1 MNKFQTQI
9 YHITYTPEQKQI
21 CLFFWGCNLNCKGCY
36 CLRRIYSPMLEDFL
50 GKHTDEPKEKANKPK
65 YFLLLDELVNIL
77 SKYDFNSVILEG
89 QEASLDPAYSIITK
103 TLHEKFGSYNVLL
116 SNGLQLP
123 DLSHTDRVEIGLK
136 AINDKLHTDYTGKS
150 NSQILDNIR
159 TLYKLNIDFFI
170 ESVVI
175 PGYIDSEEIELI
187 SKFIAN
193 VDPKIVLILLP
204 YFKSGDNP
212 WRRPTP
218 FEMEQIQTLA
228 KKHLSKV
235 FYFRG
240 DEQLEHRVIS
250 LFPPQIDILV
260 HHEPDENK
268 TTKLGH
274 SKEVLCTN

>member
-1 MNKFQTQI
+1 
-9 YHITYTPEQKQI
+9 
-21 CLFFWGCNLNCKGCY
+21 
-36 CLRRIYSPMLEDFL
+36 MLEDFL